1 MRFQVP
7 QFIGIEDKVFGP
19 FTVKQFVYIAGGAGI
34 CYIAYKFLPFLIAVI
49 FIIPLGAL
57 ALALA
62 FVKVNNKPFIFTFEA
77 AVKYFIGNK
86 LYLWRKTEK
95 KKRENSKNYDSE
107 NGATN
112 LEASDFA
119 PRLGESKLKEI
130 TWSLDINKNIN
141 DTNR

>member
-19 FTVKQFVYIAGGAGI
+19 FTVKQFVYMAGGAGI
-34 CYIAYKFLPFLIAVI
+34 CYVAYKFLPFLIAII
-49 FIIPLGAL
+49 FMIPLGAL

-62 FVKVNNKPFIFTFEA
+62 FVKVNNKPFIFTLEA

-86 LYLWRKTEK
+86 LYLWHKAEK
-95 KKRENSKNYDSE
+95 KERENNKNGNNVNS
-107 NGATN
+107 ATS

>member
-19 FTVKQFVYIAGGAGI
+19 FTVKQFVYMAGGAGI
-34 CYIAYKFLPFLIAVI
+34 CYVAYKFLPFLIAII

-62 FVKVNNKPFIFTFEA
+62 FVKVNNKPFIFTLEA

-95 KKRENSKNYDSE
+95 KERGKDVRSSNN
-107 NGATN
+107 NATS